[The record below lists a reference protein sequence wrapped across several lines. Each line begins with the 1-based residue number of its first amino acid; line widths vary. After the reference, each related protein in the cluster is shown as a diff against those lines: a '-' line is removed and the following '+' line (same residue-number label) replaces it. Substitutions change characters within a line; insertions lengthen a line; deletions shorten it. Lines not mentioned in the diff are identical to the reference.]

1 MLSETKKT
9 PLSLLIRE
17 SKNIKGAKGSLLLME
32 TIPGV
37 KYGEI
42 VEVETGSGE
51 VRYGQVIDVSREVT
65 TIQVFGGVSEVDLKR
80 SKVRFKGE
88 TLKLPVSLDMLG
100 RIFDG
105 LGRPIDGGPPIV
117 PDDYMDINGAPIN
130 PASRMP
136 PSEFIETGISAID
149 VLNSIVRGQKLP
161 IFSGS
166 GLPHNRMAA
175 QIVRQA
181 AVKGKEEKFAVV
193 FAAIGVPFDDARF
206 FIENFKRAG
215 ALERT
220 IVFINSAADPV
231 VERIAVPRV
240 ALTAAEYLAWKH
252 DMHVLVILTDM
263 RNYCFHGNTE
273 IILADGSVMKIADL
287 VDKAFN
293 EAGNLVS
300 VSSGNG
306 LLMINTAK
314 LTNTSILSWSYSKDV
329 IGRIVAV
336 EKIKAPRN
344 LVKIKTRSGA
354 ELIVTDDHKL
364 LVDTSEGPKL
374 TPAAKIKPGMEL
386 YSIRELRVREKRPP
400 YLLELLLPYSNEV
413 HVHVRRGKIEEE
425 LKEKYGSIKYA
436 CESLGLGYR
445 HITEAKHERYYHP
458 HELILIALDLGL
470 SLEEINR
477 YIDYITADSSE
488 RIRFNIAR
496 VNDDLMQVLGW
507 ILSDGTI
514 YEDRS
519 KNKYY
524 ICFSSKSKNLIDT
537 FINTMK
543 RIFHGITINVHE
555 NQNGTWMARVNSKLI
570 VLLFRALVG
579 DVTNEL
585 LEILRMPKN
594 LIARFISGY
603 IDGDGSIILGE
614 KCIQLTTTNKNR
626 AKRIQLLLKR
636 LGVQSIIN
644 VRRCGFKNIT
654 VYDIVVRG
662 REDIIR
668 LAKWLRLSHKDKA
681 EKLSKLV
688 SLVKRKPLRASKF
701 YLAPRICSSMFRRLR
716 MKYDIPMS
724 NLGPSSTIA
733 QFESGKRRVSRFLL
747 YEWVK
752 NMLKQ
757 VKDDPELY
765 YIMQII
771 KGNYVLDEIVEVTY
785 IPCNERYVYDIT
797 VVPAHTLIVENGI
810 ISSNCEGLREL
821 SAAREEVPGRHGYP
835 GYMYTD
841 LATIYERAGRI
852 WGKKG
857 SVTQMPVLTM
867 PNDDITHP
875 IPDLT
880 GYITEG
886 QLVLS
891 RDLHRKGIYP
901 PLDVLLSLSRLMKEG
916 IGPGKTRDD
925 HRQVFMQL
933 YAAYAEGQRLREL
946 ALIVGSE
953 ALTEK
958 DKRYLAFADEFE
970 RKLINQGE
978 YERRTVE
985 ESLDIAWDL
994 LAMLPEEELKLIS
1007 DEFIHKYHPKYRN
1020 RE

>member
-1 MLSETKKT
+1 MLSEAKKA
-9 PLSLLIRE
+9 PLTLLVKE
-17 SKNIKGAKGSLLLME
+17 SKNIMGAKGSLLLME
-32 TIPGV
+32 SIPGV

-42 VEVETGSGE
+42 VEVETSSGE
-51 VRYGQVIDVSREVT
+51 LRYGQVIDVSKEVT
-65 TIQVFGGVSEVDLKR
+65 IIQVFGGVSEVDLKE

-263 RNYCFHGNTE
+263 RNYC
-273 IILADGSVMKIADL
+273 
-287 VDKAFN
+287 
-293 EAGNLVS
+293 
-300 VSSGNG
+300 
-306 LLMINTAK
+306 
-314 LTNTSILSWSYSKDV
+314 
-329 IGRIVAV
+329 
-336 EKIKAPRN
+336 
-344 LVKIKTRSGA
+344 
-354 ELIVTDDHKL
+354 
-364 LVDTSEGPKL
+364 
-374 TPAAKIKPGMEL
+374 
-386 YSIRELRVREKRPP
+386 
-400 YLLELLLPYSNEV
+400 
-413 HVHVRRGKIEEE
+413 
-425 LKEKYGSIKYA
+425 
-436 CESLGLGYR
+436 
-445 HITEAKHERYYHP
+445 
-458 HELILIALDLGL
+458 
-470 SLEEINR
+470 
-477 YIDYITADSSE
+477 
-488 RIRFNIAR
+488 
-496 VNDDLMQVLGW
+496 
-507 ILSDGTI
+507 
-514 YEDRS
+514 
-519 KNKYY
+519 
-524 ICFSSKSKNLIDT
+524 
-537 FINTMK
+537 
-543 RIFHGITINVHE
+543 
-555 NQNGTWMARVNSKLI
+555 
-570 VLLFRALVG
+570 
-579 DVTNEL
+579 
-585 LEILRMPKN
+585 
-594 LIARFISGY
+594 
-603 IDGDGSIILGE
+603 
-614 KCIQLTTTNKNR
+614 
-626 AKRIQLLLKR
+626 
-636 LGVQSIIN
+636 
-644 VRRCGFKNIT
+644 
-654 VYDIVVRG
+654 
-662 REDIIR
+662 
-668 LAKWLRLSHKDKA
+668 
-681 EKLSKLV
+681 
-688 SLVKRKPLRASKF
+688 
-701 YLAPRICSSMFRRLR
+701 
-716 MKYDIPMS
+716 
-724 NLGPSSTIA
+724 
-733 QFESGKRRVSRFLL
+733 
-747 YEWVK
+747 
-752 NMLKQ
+752 
-757 VKDDPELY
+757 
-765 YIMQII
+765 
-771 KGNYVLDEIVEVTY
+771 
-785 IPCNERYVYDIT
+785 
-797 VVPAHTLIVENGI
+797 
-810 ISSNCEGLREL
+810 EGLREL

-916 IGPGKTRDD
+916 IGPGKTRED
-925 HRQVFMQL
+925 HRHVFMQL
-933 YAAYAEGQRLREL
+933 YAAYAEGVRLREL
-946 ALIVGSE
+946 ALIIGSE

-978 YERRTVE
+978 YERRTIE

-994 LAMLPEEELKLIS
+994 FAMLPEEELKLIS